1 MSLSIESTRALEIFF
16 CKVVFLSG
24 PDSPE
29 TLVLPQDIEND
40 LTANT
45 GRGVA
50 LLKDSAMCL
59 SRVLKRGREG
69 LPSLLEIKDC

>member
-1 MSLSIESTRALEIFF
+1 M
-16 CKVVFLSG
+16 FLSG

-50 LLKDSAMCL
+50 FTQGQRYVSL
-59 SRVLKRGREG
+59 SRLEKGPKRTSELVGV
-69 LPSLLEIKDC
+69 KDC